1 MTIQHV
7 SHIFCVHAGNTCF
20 VNVALQCLRYTP
32 TLEQSIVSDL
42 LSFPSMDQ
50 QDPSA
55 SSLAENAAPSLDR
68 LSGNQELQ
76 SVPESAPMEDT
87 SLQSPALS
95 TSNGAL
101 PLFQTSS
108 DVEAFPPQHSMHN
121 AVPQF
126 QIQSEVPMHQQQ
138 AVAGSQ
144 HHSLPV
150 GIPYPQ
156 AGLPSH
162 TRSSLTEQLPGQS
175 PDQQLT
181 HASGF
186 SPQTVSISDSPV
198 NLSVITSSG
207 GGADTM
213 TNGHMTDQPDDSAQP
228 AAGTSPAAVEGDDS
242 AKGPTNESTIAKQ
255 PQPVSVPRVPLRRGQ
270 IADSFKTLV
279 KQASFCAVV
288 VFQSVYEMQTW
299 NRCCRLQQD
308 RCLLVRPAF

>member
-1 MTIQHV
+1 MTIQHA
-7 SHIFCVHAGNTCF
+7 SHIFCAHAGNTCF

-32 TLEQSIVSDL
+32 TLEQSIISDL
-42 LSFPSMDQ
+42 LSVPSMDQ

-55 SSLAENAAPSLDR
+55 SPPAENVAHAAPSLDR

-87 SLQSPALS
+87 SVQYPALS

-108 DVEAFPPQHSMHN
+108 NVEALPPQHSMHS
-121 AVPQF
+121 AVL
-126 QIQSEVPMHQQQ
+126 QSQTQSQAPMHQQQ
-138 AVAGSQ
+138 AVTGNQ

-156 AGLPSH
+156 ASLPSH
-162 TRSSLTEQLPGQS
+162 NRSSLTEQLPGQS

-186 SPQTVSISDSPV
+186 SPQTASISDSPV
-198 NLSVITSSG
+198 GLSVNTSSGG

-242 AKGPTNESTIAKQ
+242 AKGPRNESTIAKQ

-279 KQASFCAVV
+279 KQARSYAVLLLQV
-288 VFQSVYEMQTW
+288 V
-299 NRCCRLQQD
+299 
-308 RCLLVRPAF
+308 

>member
-7 SHIFCVHAGNTCF
+7 SHISCAHAGNTCF

-32 TLEQSIVSDL
+32 TLEQSIISDL
-42 LSFPSMDQ
+42 LSVPSMDQ
-50 QDPSA
+50 HDPSI
-55 SSLAENAAPSLDR
+55 LTPAENAAPSLDR

-76 SVPESAPMEDT
+76 SVPESAPMQDT
-87 SLQSPALS
+87 SVQTPALS

-108 DVEAFPPQHSMHN
+108 NVEAFPPQHSMHS
-121 AVPQF
+121 AVL
-126 QIQSEVPMHQQQ
+126 QSQSQSQPPMHQQQ
-138 AVAGSQ
+138 AVTGIQ

-150 GIPYPQ
+150 GIPYSQ
-156 AGLPSH
+156 ASLPSH
-162 TRSSLTEQLPGQS
+162 NRSSLTEQLPGQS

-181 HASGF
+181 YASGF

-198 NLSVITSSG
+198 GLSVSTSS

-279 KQASFCAVV
+279 KQASCCGVV
-288 VFQSVYEMQTW
+288 V
-299 NRCCRLQQD
+299 LQ
-308 RCLLVRPAF
+308 VV